1 MMIHDRDGFRFRVH
15 HHRPHGPVAA
25 AAAVPAPAARAALA
39 GEPGLAPFVTFEQGE
54 PVASRAAPVPASA
67 FVARGDARMLRR
79 LRRVVRRRVRVGLE
93 NLVAA
98 TATDGEIT
106 IRLTTVSPREPR
118 VLAWSADRL
127 VALVV
132 LHDGCGARVIGGGGL
147 MGRLELPSV
156 TCAGASLAFCYDA
169 VAAATLS

>member
-15 HHRPHGPVAA
+15 HHRPHGPAGG
-25 AAAVPAPAARAALA
+25 AAVVPAAMTPAPA
-39 GEPGLAPFVTFEQGE
+39 GEPGLAPHVALEQGE
-54 PVASRAAPVPASA
+54 PVAARAASVPASA

-79 LRRVVRRRVRVGLE
+79 LRRVVRRRVRVGLDG
-93 NLVAA
+93 LVAA

-156 TCAGASLAFCYDA
+156 SCAGSSLAFCYDA
-169 VAAATLS
+169 VAAASLS